1 MSAAFA
7 RCFSSPRQYQL
18 WVEAARHSKPDRSSY
33 CSDCTPEY
41 QAAMKKEYRC
51 GFLGTTF
58 HTDADG
64 FIEGRRPIEDRRIAS
79 EGA

>member
-1 MSAAFA
+1 
-7 RCFSSPRQYQL
+7 
-18 WVEAARHSKPDRSSY
+18 
-33 CSDCTPEY
+33 
-41 QAAMKKEYRC
+41 MKKEYRC

-64 FIEGRRPIEDRRIAS
+64 FVEGRRPIEDRRIAS